1 MYVGK
6 KGIVLWI
13 FDKIRLLENFINKI
27 VIRLLIL
34 KKNENNIGNERVV
47 GSRVWWGGKIFTRYI
62 FEFLWYNRFCMFI
75 RYIYDL
81 LIEFN
86 IFFYSFF

>member
-13 FDKIRLLENFINKI
+13 FDKIRLLENVLNKI
-27 VIRLLIL
+27 VIRLLIF

-47 GSRVWWGGKIFTRYI
+47 GSRVWCGGKIFTRYI
-62 FEFLWYNRFCMFI
+62 LNFCDIGNSFCIFI

-81 LIEFN
+81 LIEF
-86 IFFYSFF
+86 ICFYSFF